1 MTLSKFVRD
10 TKRIVSKH
18 SPEILTGIGVAGMI
32 TSTIL
37 AVKATPK
44 ALKLMED
51 AQHDKKED
59 LTVKEKAKAIW
70 KCYIPSVSLTL
81 VSAGCLFGANSVN
94 MKRNAA
100 LATAYKLSETA
111 LSEYKETIVEELGEE
126 KAKDIRE
133 KVAQKKIDNT
143 TQPKSEVVIVGDS
156 NKVWFFEPISTSY
169 FQSEV
174 ETIKRAINDLN
185 YRMISGME
193 EYVTLKEFYNEIGVK
208 YTEYTP
214 DLGWNLYS
222 EGKIEV
228 EMVATKMENGNPCL
242 MLDYEVPPRYNPGY
256 ID

>member
-1 MTLSKFVRD
+1 M
-10 TKRIVSKH
+10 
-18 SPEILTGIGVAGMI
+18 
-32 TSTIL
+32 
-37 AVKATPK
+37 
-44 ALKLMED
+44 
-51 AQHDKKED
+51 
-59 LTVKEKAKAIW
+59 
-70 KCYIPSVSLTL
+70 
-81 VSAGCLFGANSVN
+81 
-94 MKRNAA
+94 
-100 LATAYKLSETA
+100 
-111 LSEYKETIVEELGEE
+111 
-126 KAKDIRE
+126 
-133 KVAQKKIDNT
+133 
-143 TQPKSEVVIVGDS
+143 
-156 NKVWFFEPISTSY
+156 
-169 FQSEV
+169 

>member
-1 MTLSKFVRD
+1 MLYAHLLYF
-10 TKRIVSKH
+10 
-18 SPEILTGIGVAGMI
+18 L
-32 TSTIL
+32 
-37 AVKATPK
+37 
-44 ALKLMED
+44 
-51 AQHDKKED
+51 
-59 LTVKEKAKAIW
+59 
-70 KCYIPSVSLTL
+70 
-81 VSAGCLFGANSVN
+81 
-94 MKRNAA
+94 

-143 TQPKSEVVIVGDS
+143 AQPKSEVVIVGDS

-214 DLGWNLYS
+214 DLGWNLYNTSNNQIPTLENSDS
-222 EGKIEV
+222 EGV
-228 EMVATKMENGNPCL
+228 ENE
-242 MLDYEVPPRYNPGY
+242 E
-256 ID
+256 

>member
-1 MTLSKFVRD
+1 M
-10 TKRIVSKH
+10 
-18 SPEILTGIGVAGMI
+18 
-32 TSTIL
+32 
-37 AVKATPK
+37 
-44 ALKLMED
+44 
-51 AQHDKKED
+51 
-59 LTVKEKAKAIW
+59 
-70 KCYIPSVSLTL
+70 
-81 VSAGCLFGANSVN
+81 
-94 MKRNAA
+94 
-100 LATAYKLSETA
+100 
-111 LSEYKETIVEELGEE
+111 SEYKETIVEELGEE

-143 TQPKSEVVIVGDS
+143 AQPKSEVVIVGDS